1 MLDLNDVCVTF
12 YPNTSNERIALDHL
26 SFHIDDGDFISV
38 LGTNGAAA
46 LFYFFTNDARFCDN
60 ICCTFTIIA

>member
-26 SFHIDDGDFISV
+26 SFHIDDGDFTVSYTH
-38 LGTNGAAA
+38 LT
-46 LFYFFTNDARFCDN
+46 LP
-60 ICCTFTIIA
+60 TILLV